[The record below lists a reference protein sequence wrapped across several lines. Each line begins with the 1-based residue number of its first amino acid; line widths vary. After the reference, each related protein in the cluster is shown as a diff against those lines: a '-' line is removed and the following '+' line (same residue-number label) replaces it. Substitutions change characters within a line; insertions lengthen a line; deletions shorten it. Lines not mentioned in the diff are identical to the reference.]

1 MSANQNQMEVINHAS
16 AVADYDFNVE
26 DDTHEEM
33 KFEMVS
39 HVCSQAISAARIEAR
54 MSQTQLATACNEKAA
69 SIVALENGSA
79 RYDASLI
86 NRIEVALK
94 VQIPRGR

>member
-1 MSANQNQMEVINHAS
+1 MMSANQNQMEVINHAS

-39 HVCSQAISAARIEAR
+39 HVCS
-54 MSQTQLATACNEKAA
+54 
-69 SIVALENGSA
+69 
-79 RYDASLI
+79 
-86 NRIEVALK
+86 
-94 VQIPRGR
+94 